1 MVLTQSN
8 MFVFENLALPYLRVY
23 VISSAI
29 NNFYRPGMYEPK
41 VVLGTSAQSNAPISI
56 NLIQPIN

>member
-1 MVLTQSN
+1 MVLAQSN
-8 MFVFENLALPYLRVY
+8 IFVFQKVAMAYLRVY

-29 NNFYRPGMYEPK
+29 NNFYGPGMYEPK

-56 NLIQPIN
+56 NLIQSIT